1 MTKFHWWIDG
11 SIVLVYLA
19 LVVGVGLWLRRF
31 VRGLDDFLL
40 AGRKVDIYL
49 GIASLAATEFGIA
62 TCMANAELGY
72 RYGFAGITPGLALA
86 TAMFIV
92 GSTGF
97 CINRLRDQSVVTLPE
112 LFEQQF
118 GPRVRWAGALVIVLG
133 GLLNMGVFLRQA
145 GEFLSIVLG
154 LDLQYLTWTLTIIL
168 ILIVAYTVLGGMLS
182 VMVTDYIQFIFM
194 GLGLVA
200 TVLLVVFTFG
210 WTQLTNTVET
220 QLGPPGSNPF
230 LGNGYGWDRIIF
242 DLLVSFASVLT
253 WQTMLS
259 RVLSAKDSRTGQKI
273 YARTAP
279 FFIVRFLLPA
289 VLGVGALHYF
299 TGQAVMDTVTPTA
312 AMPQMLSALL
322 PIGLFGLL
330 IAAMLAA
337 DMSTNSSYLLAWS
350 SVIFN
355 DLLRPVHRGRWN
367 NVRSI
372 RANRILVVLVGLFLL
387 IYGLW
392 YPVKGDLW
400 TYMQVTG
407 TIYLASMSV
416 LLIAVCYWKNT
427 NDWGALA
434 AIITGAVL
442 PVTFLILQQFPATQT
457 WLLQIGNYKIG
468 ILIYLLTAMAM
479 VVGSWLKNK
488 WR

>member
-1 MTKFHWWIDG
+1 M
-11 SIVLVYLA
+11 A

-62 TCMANAELGY
+62 TCVANAELGY

-86 TAMFIV
+86 GAMFIV

-97 CINRLRDQSVVTLPE
+97 CINRLRDQAVVTLPE

-145 GEFLSIVLG
+145 GEFLSVVLG

-168 ILIVAYTVLGGMLS
+168 VLIVAYTVLGGMLS
-182 VMVTDYIQFIFM
+182 VIVTDYIQFIFM

-200 TVLLVVFTFG
+200 TVLFIVFTFG
-210 WTQLTNTVET
+210 WEPMTSTV
-220 QLGPPGSNPF
+220 QSKLGSPGTNPF
-230 LGNGYGWDRIIF
+230 LGAGYGWDRIIF
-242 DLLVSFASVLT
+242 DILVSFASVLT

-273 YARTAP
+273 YTRTAP

-289 VLGVGALHYF
+289 VLGIGALHYF
-299 TGQAVMDTVTPTA
+299 SSLAGVSEVSPTT
-312 AMPQMLSALL
+312 AMPQMLAALL
-322 PIGLFGLL
+322 PVGLFGLL

-337 DMSTNSSYLLAWS
+337 DMSTNSSYMLAWS

-355 DLLRPVHRGRWN
+355 DLMRPVHRGAWDN
-367 NVRSI
+367 ARSI
-372 RANRILVVLVGLFLL
+372 RTNRILVVLVGVFLL

-416 LLIAVCYWKNT
+416 LLIAVCYWKHT

-442 PVTFLILQQFPATQT
+442 PVTFLILQQLPSTQAWIAQMGT
-457 WLLQIGNYKIG
+457 YKIG
-468 ILIYLLTAMAM
+468 ILTYLLTASAM
-479 VVGSWLKNK
+479 VVGSWLKN
-488 WR
+488 

>member
-1 MTKFHWWIDG
+1 MRNFDWLLDG
-11 SIVLVYLA
+11 TIIGFYLA

-31 VRGLDDFLL
+31 VHGLDDFLL
-40 AGRKVDIYL
+40 AGRRVDIYL

-72 RYGFAGITPGLALA
+72 RYGFAGITPGIALA

-92 GSTGF
+92 GMTGF
-97 CINRLRDQSVVTLPE
+97 CINRLRQQEVVTLPE
-112 LFEQQF
+112 LFEQKF
-118 GPRVRWAGALVIVLG
+118 GPHVRWAGALVIVLG

-168 ILIVAYTVLGGMLS
+168 ILIVLYTVVGGMLS
-182 VMVTDYIQFIFM
+182 VIVTDYIQFIFM

-200 TVLLVVFTFG
+200 TVVLVVMTLG
-210 WTQLTNTVET
+210 WGKMTVTVQNE
-220 QLGPPGSNPF
+220 LGPTGMNPF
-230 LGNGYGWDRIIF
+230 VGSGYGWDRIVF
-242 DLLVSFASVLT
+242 DFLVSFASVLT

-259 RVLSAKDSRTGQKI
+259 RVLSAKDSVTGQKI
-273 YARTAP
+273 YTRTAP

-289 VLGVGALHYF
+289 VLGIGALHYF
-299 TGQAVMDTVTPTA
+299 TGLSGVSVTPTT
-312 AMPQMLSALL
+312 AMPQMLSALV
-322 PIGLFGLL
+322 PVGLIGLL

-337 DMSTNSSYLLAWS
+337 DMSTNSSYMLAWS

-355 DLLRPVHRGRWN
+355 DLMRPIHRGQWTSR
-367 NVRSI
+367 RSI
-372 RANRILVVLVGLFLL
+372 SMNRILVMFVGLFLL

-392 YPVKGDLW
+392 YPVRGDLW

-407 TIYLASMSV
+407 TVYLASMSV
-416 LLIAVCYWKNT
+416 LLIAVCYWKNA
-427 NDWGALA
+427 NDWGAIA
-434 AIITGAVL
+434 AIITGAAL
-442 PVTFLILQQFPATQT
+442 PIAFLIMQQFPSGQA
-457 WLLQIGNYKIG
+457 LVSSIGTYKIG
-468 ILIYLLTAMAM
+468 IMTYLMTGVAMIS
-479 VVGSWLKNK
+479 GSWIKNK